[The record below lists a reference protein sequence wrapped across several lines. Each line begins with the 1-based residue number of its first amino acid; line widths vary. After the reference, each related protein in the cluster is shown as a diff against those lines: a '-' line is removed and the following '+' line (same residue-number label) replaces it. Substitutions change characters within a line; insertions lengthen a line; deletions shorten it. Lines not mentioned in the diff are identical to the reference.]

1 MQTPMKVCELHMTN
15 KKRKYKQMK
24 SPITGKEMTL
34 QHEKSILVFRKEQ
47 FEYIH
52 KSYYCSDS
60 GESFT
65 TTELDEFN
73 LNQVYNKYR
82 DKHNI
87 PFADEI
93 KEFRE
98 KYSLSYA
105 DITKILGLGANSY
118 GNYEK
123 GEVPSLA
130 NAALLKTVLN
140 SLGTLKGLIK
150 SNNDIS
156 ETQRDKFLRNIA
168 LVKKEEE
175 KNERKQG
182 LIDYVFDYDFLPD
195 NYSGYKK
202 PNFNKLVEMVVYFT
216 EKLKTT
222 PTKMNKLLFYSDF
235 LHYKL
240 TGVSMSGTRYF
251 AHTHGPVLKKF
262 RTLFDYVSDQQIV
275 DLVSVQYP
283 GGLVG
288 EEFIKS
294 PSKTFNSD
302 LFEETELK
310 ILDTIVS
317 KFEKYNA
324 KEMRELSHEEKAW
337 IDNEKNKGLIDYAYS
352 FELIHV

>member
-1 MQTPMKVCELHMTN
+1 
-15 KKRKYKQMK
+15 MK

-34 QHEKSILVFRKEQ
+34 SIEKSNLVFRKEQ

-52 KSYYCSDS
+52 KSFKCVDS

-73 LNQVYNKYR
+73 LNQVYNQYR

-87 PFADEI
+87 PFPDEI

-98 KYSLSYA
+98 KFSFSYA
-105 DITKILGLGANSY
+105 DITKILGLGINTYS
-118 GNYEK
+118 NYEK

-130 NAALLKTVLN
+130 NSVLLKAILN

-150 SNNDIS
+150 VSNDIS

-168 LVKKEEE
+168 KVKKEEE
-175 KNERKQG
+175 LNKRKQE
-182 LIDYVFDYDFLPD
+182 LIDYVFDYNYLPD
-195 NYSGYKK
+195 NFSGYRK

-216 EKLKTT
+216 EKVKVT

-235 LHYKL
+235 LNYKL
-240 TGVSMSGTRYF
+240 TGVSISGTRYF
-251 AHTHGPVLKKF
+251 AHTHGPVPKKF
-262 RTLFDYVSDQQIV
+262 RTLFDYLSDQQIV

-283 GGLVG
+283 SGIVG
-288 EEFIKS
+288 EEFIKTPLKS
-294 PSKTFNSD
+294 FNSD
-302 LFEETELK
+302 LFDEAEIS
-310 ILDTIVS
+310 ILDKIVS

-324 KEMRELSHEEKAW
+324 KEIRELSHEEKAW
-337 IDNEKNKGLIDYAYS
+337 IDNEKSKGLIDYNYS